1 MAIPA
6 GSVKQRG
13 AAEPP
18 QQTAVTELRVYL
30 SILGLQPQVAA
41 YLATPVRA
49 RGYPPAA
56 GDHSLIVEV
65 APALAIHRIAD
76 LALKSVPELEA
87 GILFVERQFGV
98 IELHSTNR
106 DLVDRAGHAIL
117 KGIGAQP
124 SDQLKPYK
132 LYSEVI
138 ADVSDQH
145 AIVLNRSREAS
156 MILPGHSLLL
166 YEMVPALFALLA
178 ANEAE
183 AEAPL
188 TTLVDVQMI
197 GVSGRIFMA
206 GSKDDLE
213 RARARVDAV
222 LTDVQGRKS
231 HG

>member
-1 MAIPA
+1 MATPG
-6 GSVKQRG
+6 GSSKQRVAIASG
-13 AAEPP
+13 
-18 QQTAVTELRVYL
+18 QQTPATELRVYL
-30 SILGLQPQVAA
+30 SILDLQPQVAA

-49 RGYPPAA
+49 RGYPPVA
-56 GDHSLIVEV
+56 GDHSLIIEV

-98 IELHSTNR
+98 IELHSADR

-117 KGIGAQP
+117 KGIGAEP

-156 MILPGHSLLL
+156 MILPGQSLLL

-183 AEAPL
+183 AEAPS

-197 GVSGRIFMA
+197 GASGRIFMA
-206 GSKDDLE
+206 GGKDDLE
-213 RARARVDAV
+213 RAKARVDVV
-222 LTDVQGRKS
+222 LASVHGRKS
-231 HG
+231 